1 MIDDATPASD
11 PAIDTLVRLPFEV
24 DARLTLSAWQH
35 GPGDPTIRFEGPVAW
50 LALRLAEGPA
60 SLRLAPAGGG
70 WRVTA
75 WGPGAEPALASVPRL
90 LGSEDDPAAL
100 RLPPGHLREL
110 ARRFRGLRFGRSDA
124 VLAALLPAIVGQ
136 KVTAEEAQRSYRRLV
151 LRFGEAAPGPGRLHL
166 PPAAATLAASPY
178 HVLHPLGLEE
188 RRAMTIIRAARLADR
203 LEEAIRLP
211 RAEAM
216 ARLRVVPGVGPWTA
230 AETARRA
237 FGDADAISLG
247 DANLPNLVCWLLAG
261 EARGDDAR
269 MLELLEPYD
278 GQRARVARLLV
289 LSGGAAPRF
298 GPRHRLRSI
307 EHI

>member
-1 MIDDATPASD
+1 M
-11 PAIDTLVRLPFEV
+11 
-24 DARLTLSAWQH
+24 
-35 GPGDPTIRFEGPVAW
+35 
-50 LALRLAEGPA
+50 
-60 SLRLAPAGGG
+60 
-70 WRVTA
+70 
-75 WGPGAEPALASVPRL
+75 PRL

-166 PPAAATLAASPY
+166 PPAAATLAALPY

-188 RRAMTIIRAARLADR
+188 RRAMTIVRAARLADR
-203 LEEAIRLP
+203 LEEATRLP

-247 DANLPNLVCWLLAG
+247 DANLPHLVCWLLAG

>member
-1 MIDDATPASD
+1 MIEDATPPGDA
-11 PAIDTLVRLPFEV
+11 AVDTLVDLPFEV

-35 GPGDPTIRFEGPVAW
+35 GPSDPTIRFEGPIAW
-50 LALRLAEGPA
+50 LALRLADGPA
-60 SLRLAPAGGG
+60 SLRLAPAGRA

-75 WGPGAEPALASVPRL
+75 WGPGAELALASVPRL

-100 RLPPGHLREL
+100 QLPSGRLREL
-110 ARRFRGLRFGRSDA
+110 ARRFPGLRFGRSDA

-136 KVTAEEAQRSYRRLV
+136 KVTAVEAQRSYRRLV
-151 LRFGEAAPGPGRLHL
+151 LRFGEAAPGPGRLRL
-166 PPAAATLAASPY
+166 PPAAATLAALPY
-178 HVLHPLGLEE
+178 DVLHPLGLEQ
-188 RRAMTIIRAARLADR
+188 RRATTLVRAARLADR
-203 LEEAIRLP
+203 LEEATRLP

-216 ARLRVVPGVGPWTA
+216 ARLRTVPGVGPWTA

-247 DANLPNLVCWLLAG
+247 DANLPHLVCWLLAG

-269 MLELLEPYD
+269 MLELLAPYD
-278 GQRARVARLLV
+278 GQRARLTRLLV
-289 LSGGAAPRF
+289 LSGLAAPRF

-307 EHI
+307 ERI